1 MRGNDSTEAAPG
13 SSQPS
18 RFSFFN
24 SFSGKRG
31 ALACVTLAIGLL
43 LPAAASAAIPAHLR
57 EEARDVTGLNH
68 ACGIATDTEGDLYA
82 SSAATSEVKVYDPSH
97 NELTSIPDVH
107 EPCALA
113 LTTTGALYVSEK
125 ATGEVVRFKPTV
137 YPLSETPSYGPREVI
152 DSSGQAKGISVDPFD
167 NRLYVA
173 EGDHVTAYDS
183 AGKLGAD
190 EVQEI
195 NCFLCKGGSYKLI
208 FKGEETAS
216 IPFEGPASEVEAK
229 LLALTAFEPGDVSVV
244 NEGTERRHVV
254 TFAGKYAHEDV
265 EAFGANPSI
274 TGEGSQIL
282 EVAERVKGFN
292 GRIGEGDLTEAT
304 GVAPYTYKTSSEKL
318 TYHLAVA
325 DASEDQVKLFSAKS
339 FTEQKLRRT
348 LNGPAAGEEF
358 GFAPQGAY
366 LAADKG
372 SCPPAAQACAAG
384 HFLLYDHSHEVI
396 DEFEANGELVSQTP
410 FAFPGAEPTAL
421 AVERSAAGNGTLYA
435 TSGSGAGAKAI
446 AFNPL
451 PAPSRTGPEAPPLS
465 LTQPSA
471 CSVAIDSHGDRYVA
485 VGTEVFVYP
494 PSGSVPLAKI
504 EESSGL
510 LCRIAVDSE
519 GNVYALLK
527 EKVAYFKPTS
537 FPPEEGTTYGAAVT
551 VAKQSEL
558 GAAINALTIDPAN
571 DHLLANAAE
580 KTIEY
585 DSAKEGSGP
594 IGEIAAG
601 FSLGVREAVAT
612 CAKSGNV
619 YIAGGGS
626 VFVLN
631 EAGTEALTQIS
642 GVGSPKGSFG
652 AHVRGLAVDQS
663 DCHLLAFET
672 SFKALEEY
680 EASGAYVGSYGA
692 FSEKVTT
699 DYGVAVDNGQF
710 SPNKGTAY
718 LAYDDPAPETYDLTA
733 FGPLS
738 YGEAPLAITGTAS
751 GIGGGEATLNA
762 TVDPRGFE
770 VEECAFQ
777 YTTQESYEA
786 EAFASAA
793 EAACEPDAAELG
805 EGSGAVAVKAEIG
818 GLDPEGRYRFRV
830 VATNKYG
837 TRDGDPGLFGPPLA
851 QTEPAHPVLY
861 TEATL
866 RAAVDP
872 SGLPTTYRFEYGTS
886 EAYGHS
892 TAPQALAAGDGPLAL
907 EALLEG
913 LAEGA
918 AYHFR
923 ILAENEAG
931 ASYGSDLTLHTFA
944 RPGGGQCP
952 NAAYRV
958 GPSAALP
965 DCRAYEL
972 VTPPETNGYAPFW
985 GSSEPLKG
993 GFVTA
998 LAAAGGESLVFE
1010 TEGPLPDTE
1019 GNGVRN
1025 GYRAE
1030 RTPSGWQSVLYGPTY
1045 PQTSFPAAGGVSADQ
1060 GYSFWAAGAETGSL
1074 DPEEGVANA
1083 RYLALPE
1090 AGANPACGP
1099 EPGGRFELIGCGS
1112 EGTDPEA
1119 IGRFI
1124 SPGAGHVIFLSAAH
1138 LEPGAPAKGAT
1149 AIYDRSPGGATHVVS
1164 LLPGD
1169 VTPSG
1174 GATYDGV
1181 SADGSAVAFGL
1192 GGTLYVRRDG
1202 ETLAVV
1208 AEPAEFAGLARD
1220 GSALFYVKGGAL
1232 HRFDAKA
1239 ATSTQIASGGAAAF
1253 VNVAADGSRAYF
1265 TSTEDLAPGAAAGEH
1280 NLYLW
1285 EAAGDATRFV
1295 ATLDNA
1301 DLEGIANLAKWVE
1314 GLDSGAN
1321 GVNSGPAIDPSRT
1334 TPDGQALLFQSHAPL
1349 TGYDSAGHSEV
1360 FRYGAGEGLACLS
1373 CGLEGTSAGSDAL
1386 LQDEGIGSPTTSG
1399 LAPIANLST
1408 DGQTA
1413 FFNTAEPLVPADV
1426 NGLTDVYEWRAGQVS
1441 LISTGQSDR
1450 SSFLYAA
1457 SASGEDVFFYTL
1469 EQLLGRDVPG
1479 SASLYDAR
1487 VNGGFPEAGA
1497 EQPCQGDAC
1506 QGSGTPALA
1515 APNLASAGPAEGN
1528 LPAAKPSS
1536 RCPKGKHKV
1545 RRKGK
1550 TRCVAKHHRK
1560 HRHGRKHHHAPRALQ
1575 AEGEP
1580 MKSRQAILCA
1590 FALAALAALPAPAGA
1605 AEAPCELTP
1614 RYSCFGLETVEA
1626 SLSTHQAGAHPDLTL
1641 DATVAQDPASKA
1653 QRLRPARLLRPDQGP
1668 ALRNPAGAARRP
1680 QRARPHPAVH
1690 RAGPAQ
1696 LGRRRRRRLPQRL
1709 PGRRLRHLR
1718 LPAHPGLPRAPL
1730 HDGPPRRRH
1739 RRPPRHRRR
1748 HLPDPDRPAGALR

>member
-1 MRGNDSTEAAPG
+1 MKPRAAHIPLALLAA
-13 SSQPS
+13 SLLCLIWAPS
-18 RFSFFN
+18 
-24 SFSGKRG
+24 
-31 ALACVTLAIGLL
+31 ALA
-43 LPAAASAAIPAHLR
+43 SAPAHG
-57 EEARDVTGLNH
+57 RDASRDLPGLNH
-68 ACGIATDTEGDLYA
+68 ACGVATDTEGDLYA

-718 LAYDDPAPETYDLTA
+718 LAYDDTGTYDLSA
-733 FGPLS
+733 FG
-738 YGEAPLAITGTAS
+738 A
-751 GIGGGEATLNA
+751 
-762 TVDPRGFE
+762 
-770 VEECAFQ
+770 
-777 YTTQESYEA
+777 
-786 EAFASAA
+786 
-793 EAACEPDAAELG
+793 LG
-805 EGSGAVAVKAEIG
+805 
-818 GLDPEGRYRFRV
+818 
-830 VATNKYG
+830 
-837 TRDGDPGLFGPPLA
+837 
-851 QTEPAHPVLY
+851 
-861 TEATL
+861 
-866 RAAVDP
+866 
-872 SGLPTTYRFEYGTS
+872 
-886 EAYGHS
+886 
-892 TAPQALAAGDGPLAL
+892 
-907 EALLEG
+907 
-913 LAEGA
+913 
-918 AYHFR
+918 
-923 ILAENEAG
+923 
-931 ASYGSDLTLHTFA
+931 
-944 RPGGGQCP
+944 
-952 NAAYRV
+952 
-958 GPSAALP
+958 
-965 DCRAYEL
+965 
-972 VTPPETNGYAPFW
+972 
-985 GSSEPLKG
+985 
-993 GFVTA
+993 
-998 LAAAGGESLVFE
+998 
-1010 TEGPLPDTE
+1010 
-1019 GNGVRN
+1019 
-1025 GYRAE
+1025 
-1030 RTPSGWQSVLYGPTY
+1030 YGPT
-1045 PQTSFPAAGGVSADQ
+1045 PPT
-1060 GYSFWAAGAETGSL
+1060 
-1074 DPEEGVANA
+1074 EE
-1083 RYLALPE
+1083 
-1090 AGANPACGP
+1090 
-1099 EPGGRFELIGCGS
+1099 FELKLAKSGEGTGTVVSDPAGIECGSECEAPYPEGTEVTLQASPAEGSEFVSWSGCGS
-1112 EGTDPEA
+1112 EPE
-1119 IGRFI
+1119 GKCL
-1124 SPGAGHVIFLSAAH
+1124 V
-1138 LEPGAPAKGAT
+1138 EMTAT
-1149 AIYDRSPGGATHVVS
+1149 AEVTATFAKEEAPPTHTLTLEVNGPGE
-1164 LLPGD
+1164 
-1169 VTPSG
+1169 
-1174 GATYDGV
+1174 V
-1181 SADGSAVAFGL
+1181 SAPGEDVICPS
-1192 GGTLYVRRDG
+1192 LYCAETYNDG
-1202 ETLAVV
+1202 ETITVYASPDEGAHLVEFIGCE
-1208 AEPAEFAGLARD
+1208 AEPVEGECEVTMSEDRTVKAIFEANQQTLTVHVTGNGEVSDGAGLSCTEAGN
-1220 GSALFYVKGGAL
+1220 GSA
-1232 HRFDAKA
+1232 
-1239 ATSTQIASGGAAAF
+1239 
-1253 VNVAADGSRAYF
+1253 
-1265 TSTEDLAPGAAAGEH
+1265 
-1280 NLYLW
+1280 
-1285 EAAGDATRFV
+1285 
-1295 ATLDNA
+1295 
-1301 DLEGIANLAKWVE
+1301 
-1314 GLDSGAN
+1314 
-1321 GVNSGPAIDPSRT
+1321 
-1334 TPDGQALLFQSHAPL
+1334 
-1349 TGYDSAGHSEV
+1349 
-1360 FRYGAGEGLACLS
+1360 ACEETY
-1373 CGLEGTSAGSDAL
+1373 LEGTA
-1386 LQDEGIGSPTTSG
+1386 
-1399 LAPIANLST
+1399 
-1408 DGQTA
+1408 
-1413 FFNTAEPLVPADV
+1413 
-1426 NGLTDVYEWRAGQVS
+1426 VS
-1441 LISTGQSDR
+1441 LS
-1450 SSFLYAA
+1450 A
-1457 SASGEDVFFYTL
+1457 SAAGGSIFTGWGGACSGEGSCEVTMDAAKEVTASFEPEGGPAGPPLTL
-1469 EQLLGRDVPG
+1469 TIE
-1479 SASLYDAR
+1479 
-1487 VNGGFPEAGA
+1487 E
-1497 EQPCQGDAC
+1497 
-1506 QGSGTPALA
+1506 GSGTVVSDPAGIECHGSPPGEGACTTEEIATGESVTLTA
-1515 APNLASAGPAEGN
+1515 SPAPGYLFKSWKKCDPGQVNGRQCTVTMS
-1528 LPAAKPSS
+1528 AAKTVGA
-1536 RCPKGKHKV
+1536 KFVKV
-1545 RRKGK
+1545 WSLEASKSGGPGILSTAPGGVNCGYTCTASTALYK
-1550 TRCVAKHHRK
+1550 EASLTVKNKPAKHFHFLEYAN
-1560 HRHGRKHHHAPRALQ
+1560 GTGSTAACN
-1575 AEGEP
+1575 GEP
-1580 MKSRQAILCA
+1580 TCSVTITEDSSIEEVYAEDAKNTLSLTKEGGGQGSVKTKPTNVNC
-1590 FALAALAALPAPAGA
+1590 GYTCTA
-1605 AEAPCELTP
+1605 AEAEFYAAETAVPVTVKLNKGTSSVTWVNGAGTCT
-1614 RYSCFGLETVEA
+1614 GTVETTE
-1626 SLSTHQAGAHPDLTL
+1626 STC
-1641 DATVAQDPASKA
+1641 TVDMSSSHELVAKFE
-1653 QRLRPARLLRPDQGP
+1653 
-1668 ALRNPAGAARRP
+1668 
-1680 QRARPHPAVH
+1680 
-1690 RAGPAQ
+1690 
-1696 LGRRRRRRLPQRL
+1696 
-1709 PGRRLRHLR
+1709 
-1718 LPAHPGLPRAPL
+1718 
-1730 HDGPPRRRH
+1730 
-1739 RRPPRHRRR
+1739 
-1748 HLPDPDRPAGALR
+1748 